1 MVVDQ
6 CLVQLAA
13 KRLEVE
19 VSKVSQYLQWV
30 VLPINML
37 AAALVDRLG
46 RWDLRITFKIS
57 PSTLRQGSLEASGN

>member
-1 MVVDQ
+1 M
-6 CLVQLAA
+6 VQLAA

-46 RWDLRITFKIS
+46 R
-57 PSTLRQGSLEASGN
+57 

>member
-46 RWDLRITFKIS
+46 R
-57 PSTLRQGSLEASGN
+57 